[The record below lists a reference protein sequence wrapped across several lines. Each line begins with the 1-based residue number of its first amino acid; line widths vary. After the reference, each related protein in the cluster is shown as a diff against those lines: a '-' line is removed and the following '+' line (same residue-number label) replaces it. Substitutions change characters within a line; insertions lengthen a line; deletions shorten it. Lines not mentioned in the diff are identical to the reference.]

1 METIQE
7 LSNQINGLVSSIKED
22 DVDKKDFLSHKYMLI
37 SLHVHTELAKLG
49 AAQMTSSQRM
59 AIKKQY
65 NLYSSIEA
73 MFKEKAHTHTSGEM
87 YKIILEAQKLI
98 NIASN
103 ENT

>member
-22 DVDKKDFLSHKYMLI
+22 DKDKKDFLSHKYMLI
-37 SLHVHTELAKLG
+37 SLHVHTERAKLDT
-49 AAQMTSSQRM
+49 AQMTNSQKL

-65 NLYSSIEA
+65 NLYASIEA
-73 MFKEKAHTHTSGEM
+73 MFNKKAHTCTASEI
-87 YKIILEAQKLI
+87 YNNILEAQKLI
-98 NIASN
+98 NIANN